1 MSRYSISLIFMTV
14 YLGCI
19 APFHLAFYLALRMT
33 SDRQSFWHWIC
44 CGGHLSMFLHSI
56 QDYNALSL
64 VTIYYNSCTPSVCT
78 YTRKRLG
85 PTCSFLGFGSCPH
98 WAGAWRRREEE
109 EKRKGRRS
117 SHPHCWNMGK
127 KPLDVYFDPSNVLCQ
142 GLCPGKVKLMRSKV
156 PLALLSNPR
165 IKVKGNWHANFT
177 PHFCTRSRYSSVKRS
192 EKKHWDSSDLFLQGC
207 QRKIFQKKTCST
219 NILLKHCQVSAL
231 SPNKP
236 ESTVS
241 SLP

>member
-56 QDYNALSL
+56 QDYNALCL
-64 VTIYYNSCTPSVCT
+64 VTIYYNFCTPSVCT

-85 PTCSFLGFGSCPH
+85 PTCSFLGLGSCPH

-127 KPLDVYFDPSNVLCQ
+127 KTLGCVLWPFKCPLSGFVSWKGQTDAFKGP
-142 GLCPGKVKLMRSKV
+142 PGFV
-156 PLALLSNPR
+156 
-165 IKVKGNWHANFT
+165 I
-177 PHFCTRSRYSSVKRS
+177 
-192 EKKHWDSSDLFLQGC
+192 
-207 QRKIFQKKTCST
+207 
-219 NILLKHCQVSAL
+219 
-231 SPNKP
+231 
-236 ESTVS
+236 
-241 SLP
+241 